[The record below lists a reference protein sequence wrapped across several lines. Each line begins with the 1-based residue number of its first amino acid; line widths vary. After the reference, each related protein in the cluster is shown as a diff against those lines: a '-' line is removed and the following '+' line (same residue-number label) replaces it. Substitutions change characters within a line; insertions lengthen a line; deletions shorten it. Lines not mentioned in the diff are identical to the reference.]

1 MSAAVVIHRKRQL
14 ARERQMVHLESK
26 RRVDAW
32 FSAFDKNRSGVLERH
47 EMKELL
53 QYLSP
58 DRTLDEKFIDLL
70 MSQAVA
76 IDTTGDGQNDTKGIS
91 KASLEVVID
100 KYNSYIDQQGVLD
113 AIFDEFDANKSGVLE
128 PNQLVGLLQKVSPN
142 HPVTEGDV
150 QHVLDQCDKSGDGSI
165 NRSEALAACATW
177 KNMVSRNATDS
188 QAGCCVIV

>member
-1 MSAAVVIHRKRQL
+1 
-14 ARERQMVHLESK
+14 MVHLESK

-76 IDTTGDGQNDTKGIS
+76 IDTTGDGQNDTKGEY
-91 KASLEVVID
+91 ASVD
-100 KYNSYIDQQGVLD
+100 
-113 AIFDEFDANKSGVLE
+113 
-128 PNQLVGLLQKVSPN
+128 
-142 HPVTEGDV
+142 
-150 QHVLDQCDKSGDGSI
+150 
-165 NRSEALAACATW
+165 
-177 KNMVSRNATDS
+177 
-188 QAGCCVIV
+188 